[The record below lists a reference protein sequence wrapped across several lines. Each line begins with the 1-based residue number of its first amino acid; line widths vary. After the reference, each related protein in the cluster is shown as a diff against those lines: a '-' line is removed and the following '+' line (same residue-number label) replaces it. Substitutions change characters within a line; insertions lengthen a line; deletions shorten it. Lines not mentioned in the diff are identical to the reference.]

1 MFKPQCNQVMK
12 EGSISLSAISHDCS
26 ELYLPHFLSA
36 RCEMNQGDTLEEA
49 SPVTDV
55 VVESNEDFYDQSY
68 VNETEK
74 TAAEVCSLTAPMLN
88 GLQSSSL

>member
-1 MFKPQCNQVMK
+1 
-12 EGSISLSAISHDCS
+12 
-26 ELYLPHFLSA
+26 
-36 RCEMNQGDTLEEA
+36 MNQGDTLEEA

-88 GLQSSSL
+88 GLQSSSLWWYKNTDILAKQRICHLTDSFVTVCL